1 MYMYLPAE
9 VQPAVYM
16 YDVPYLSTLHV
27 PYLTLRYTLSLAGPA
42 SLASFRAIPT
52 FWQIPPPPASCVCS
66 STLLTF
72 YQLHRTLL
80 SCTVGYLTAL
90 CNYLHPPKL
99 KDGRKRSTFRNSPR
113 LILDTSP

>member
-42 SLASFRAIPT
+42 SLASFRAIPHVL
-52 FWQIPPPPASCVCS
+52 ANSS
-66 STLLTF
+66 STGELCLLIYTPD
-72 YQLHRTLL
+72 LL
-80 SCTVGYLTAL
+80 SVASYSSL
-90 CNYLHPPKL
+90 LHSWLPH
-99 KDGRKRSTFRNSPR
+99 SP
-113 LILDTSP
+113 L